1 MWVNLGLTL
10 VWLVLLLPT
19 MLWWKE
25 SILWVAMMSIWANVA
40 SHFAGYVAGRTEVM
54 AQKGYNLT
62 EADRQWLTNTFQ
74 LRASTNTM
82 TIANPRSIQWA
93 SIKRQRRASSV
104 QRRVS
109 VRVTIQH
116 PSRTPLRPIFPTTTS
131 TSPKSFPPPT
141 PNLLNSSVSSPETS
155 DQSTRH
161 EVLDEC

>member
-82 TIANPRSIQWA
+82 TIASPRSIRWA
-93 SIKRQRRASSV
+93 NIKRQRRANSV

-109 VRVTIQH
+109 VRVTIPQN
-116 PSRTPLRPIFPTTTS
+116 FPTIPL